1 MGFIVKIN
9 INNNIYGIDIKDL
22 VSIGD
27 RDNNNER
34 NFLFISKVL
43 GKHIEVRPNMCK
55 VIGLL
60 LVSVLFVENNKT
72 SFLINY
78 IKNQDGNEEEI
89 KEAMKLTYK
98 TKERIVILGFAETA
112 TALGM
117 AVAASIENSYYITTT
132 REDIKDIKSIF
143 NFEEEHSHATT
154 HRCFLINHNKLNE
167 ANRVILV
174 DDEITTGKSM
184 LNIIKELIK
193 VTNVRK
199 YTILS
204 ILDLRNIKYR
214 NLYKEFAYKNN
225 LEIEVKSLI
234 SGEIYEEDKKVY
246 LNNEEVIINEI
257 SPVASL
263 NIMSRRGEH
272 LKYTGRFGVDF
283 KEILKIED
291 ECIEVAKIIEKR
303 IGRDKKVLVLGHGE
317 NIYIPS
323 RIASYLSGDIYFKS
337 TTRSPIHC
345 SKEDG
350 YLINESHVY
359 FHNGDK
365 YYFYNKT
372 KIENQ
377 YDFVVLISEDNLNIK
392 LTKNLLIYKP

>member
-1 MGFIVKIN
+1 MMKIN
-9 INNNIYGIDIKDL
+9 ITKNIYEIDLEDLISIGYRNNNT
-22 VSIGD
+22 
-27 RDNNNER
+27 ER

-60 LVSVLFVENNKT
+60 LTSILFGENDKTSLFVK
-72 SFLINY
+72 Y
-78 IKNQDGNEEEI
+78 IKNQNDNEENI
-89 KEAMKLTYK
+89 KNTIKLTYK
-98 TKERIVILGFAETA
+98 TNEKIAVLGFAETA

-214 NLYKEFAYKNN
+214 NLYKEFADKNN

-263 NIMSRRGEH
+263 NIMSRRGEN
-272 LKYTGRFGVDF
+272 LKYTGRFGIDF
-283 KEILKIED
+283 EEILKIED
-291 ECIEVAKIIEKR
+291 ECIEAANIIQKR
-303 IGRDKKVLVLGHGE
+303 IGRYKKVLVLGHGE

-337 TTRSPIHC
+337 TTRSPIYC

-377 YDFVVLISEDNLNIK
+377 YDCVVLISEDNLNIK
-392 LTKNLLIYKP
+392 LTKKLLIYKP